1 MYTEYSTNVRY
12 VCRCSGTRWA
22 VRSPTFFSILHRCTK
37 RSQETLQRHAS
48 ALLLLL
54 LLLLVVCWLSLE
66 TREILEFSAKTAGR
80 NLEKCGGENGSGL
93 ARMVRGWRV
102 WACRVLKAWFS
113 LKHSVTPS
121 KALIWAPFCLVAAL
135 TGANRMRRSNVRNR
149 AACWHQPGF
158 LGSFLR
164 SFLGTAPRVPFRIE
178 PLEN

>member
-37 RSQETLQRHAS
+37 RSQETLQRHV
-48 ALLLLL
+48 LPCCCCCC
-54 LLLLVVCWLSLE
+54 CWLCVGCPLK
-66 TREILEFSAKTAGR
+66 RGKFSARTAGR

-113 LKHSVTPS
+113 LKHSVPPS